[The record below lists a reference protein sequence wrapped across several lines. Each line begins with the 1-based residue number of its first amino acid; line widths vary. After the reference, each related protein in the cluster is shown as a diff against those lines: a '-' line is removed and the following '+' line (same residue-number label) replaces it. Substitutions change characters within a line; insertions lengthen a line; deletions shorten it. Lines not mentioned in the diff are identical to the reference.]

1 VTRSSGNAS
10 ETNITQTGKI
20 MNSVKLIG
28 NVGREV
34 NVMEFENGK
43 KASFSLATNETYTNR
58 NQEEVTNTAW
68 HNVVAWG
75 KVAQQCEQML
85 SKGKFIQVEGKLSY
99 REYQNKENQ
108 TVKITEIVAL
118 KVEEGPKKAA

>member
-1 VTRSSGNAS
+1 
-10 ETNITQTGKI
+10 
-20 MNSVKLIG
+20 MNKVNLIG

-43 KASFSLATNETYTNR
+43 KASFSLATNESYTNR
-58 NQEEVTNTAW
+58 NNEEVTNTAW
-68 HNVVAWG
+68 HNVIAWG

-85 SKGKFIQVEGKLSY
+85 SKGKFIQVEGKITY
-99 REYQNKENQ
+99 REYQNRENQ

>member
-1 VTRSSGNAS
+1 
-10 ETNITQTGKI
+10 
-20 MNSVKLIG
+20 MNTVKLIG

-34 NVMEFENGK
+34 TVREFENGRV
-43 KASFSLATNETYTNR
+43 ATFSIATNETYTNR

-75 KVAQQCEQML
+75 KLAQQCEQML
-85 SKGKFIQVEGKLSY
+85 SKGKFIQVEGKINY
-99 REYQNKENQ
+99 REYLNKENQ
-108 TVKITEIVAL
+108 TVKITEIVAN